1 MDLNI
6 FIFGFS
12 IIIFI
17 LGAVL
22 VYLSS
27 KEFQK
32 MVDEDAPEKAEF
44 TGRAVLADRFIKLFT
59 ETEDEIT
66 LRKRKQI
73 EQILEDE
80 ES

>member
-1 MDLNI
+1 MDINI

-17 LGAVL
+17 LGGVL

-44 TGRAVLADRFIKLFT
+44 TGRAFLADKFIKLFT
-59 ETEDEIT
+59 ETEDEIA

-73 EQILEDE
+73 EEILQDE
-80 ES
+80 EA